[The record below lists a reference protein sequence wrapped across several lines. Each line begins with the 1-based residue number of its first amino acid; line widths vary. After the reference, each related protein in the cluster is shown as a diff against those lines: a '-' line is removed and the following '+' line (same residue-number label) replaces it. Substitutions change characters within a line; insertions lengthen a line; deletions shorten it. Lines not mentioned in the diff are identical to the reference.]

1 MSMIEILEGPL
12 WTASVTV
19 FLVFGAWRLFVIL
32 TSGRSHAQARPVG
45 SPGVGAVRAIFGHF
59 LPRRAFLGQ
68 GRVWFVTIAGY
79 AFHLGLFALLFFAA
93 PHVAFIR
100 DHILG
105 FDWPTLPRWGF
116 IVAAQV
122 AFAGLLAL
130 WIRRFVDPV
139 VRLIS
144 RPDDHVA
151 AGLTFAVMLT
161 GCMAL
166 GEQSVTLRVI
176 HLGFVEAWLIYFPF
190 SSLMHTFTWPLSRG
204 FTGALAGRRGT
215 RM

>member
-1 MSMIEILEGPL
+1 MSAIELLEGPL
-12 WTASVTV
+12 WTASVTI
-19 FLVFGAWRLFVIL
+19 FLIFGTWRLFAIL
-32 TSGRSHAQARPVG
+32 IFGRKHAKARAVG
-45 SPGVGAVRAIFGHF
+45 SPGLGAVKLIFSHF

-68 GRVWFVTIAGY
+68 GRVWFVTLTGY

-100 DHILG
+100 DHIYNI
-105 FDWPTLPRWGF
+105 DWTPLPRWGF
-116 IVAAQV
+116 IIAAQF

-144 RPDDHVA
+144 RRDDHMA
-151 AGLTFAVMLT
+151 AGLTFLLMLT

-166 GEQSVTLRVI
+166 GEQSVILRVI
-176 HLGFVEAWLIYFPF
+176 HLALVEIWLIYFPF

>member
-1 MSMIEILEGPL
+1 MNLIELLEGPL
-12 WTASVTV
+12 WTASVTI
-19 FLVFGAWRLFVIL
+19 FIIFAGWRLFALFIF
-32 TSGRSHAQARPVG
+32 GRRHPKARAVG
-45 SPGVGAVRAIFGHF
+45 SPGVGAVKSIFGHF
-59 LPRRAFLGQ
+59 LPRRVFWKQ

-79 AFHLGLFALLFFAA
+79 AFHLGLFALLLFAA
-93 PHVAFIR
+93 PHIAFIR
-100 DHILG
+100 EHIYAV
-105 FDWPTLPRWGF
+105 DWPALPRWGF
-116 IVAAQV
+116 IIAAQF

-144 RPDDHVA
+144 RRDDHLA
-151 AGLTFAVMLT
+151 AGLTFLVMLS

-166 GEQSVTLRVI
+166 GEQSVALRII
-176 HLGFVEAWLIYFPF
+176 HLALVELWLIYFPF

>member
-1 MSMIEILEGPL
+1 MTLIELLEGPL
-12 WTASVTV
+12 LTASATIFV
-19 FLVFGAWRLFVIL
+19 VFGAWRLFVIL
-32 TSGRSHAQARPVG
+32 TNGRTPAKARAVG
-45 SPGVGAVRAIFGHF
+45 SPKLGAVRVIFGHF

-79 AFHLGLFALLFFAA
+79 AFHVGLFALLFFAA

-105 FDWPTLPRWGF
+105 FDWPALPRWGF
-116 IVAAQV
+116 IVAAQF

-130 WIRRFVDPV
+130 WVRRFVDPV

-144 RPDDHVA
+144 RPDDHIA
-151 AGLTFAVMLT
+151 AGLTFVVMLT

-166 GEQSVTLRVI
+166 GEQSVILRGI